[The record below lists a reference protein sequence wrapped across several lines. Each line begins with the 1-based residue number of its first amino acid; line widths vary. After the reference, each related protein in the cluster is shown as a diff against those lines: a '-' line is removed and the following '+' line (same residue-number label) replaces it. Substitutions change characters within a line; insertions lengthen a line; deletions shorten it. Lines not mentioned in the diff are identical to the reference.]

1 MEHEKFLYL
10 TRSDVAACNV
20 SLDESLRIS
29 EETYAE
35 LAKGNCEMPPKPGVH
50 PNTCPGAFLHAMP
63 AYHKSKGIVGIKWVG
78 VFGHN
83 PMKYQIPSSSALL
96 VLNDIETGYPIAV
109 MEAGLITAIRTANAS
124 GVSAKFLAKKN
135 AKVLGIVGAGEQ
147 GRGTIISVCR
157 TTPSIEEVRIYD
169 LFPAAVERC
178 LKEVAPQISAKI
190 VVCSS
195 AEEVI
200 RGADIIATSAPLT
213 EKKPVYHTEW
223 LKEGALVLP
232 VHCNG
237 WPLKLLKE
245 NAKFVVDDWNQ
256 YHNYMFGPGK
266 YYEEDM
272 EAPHALLGEVILGT
286 KAGRE
291 NDQEIIVNSNLGI
304 ALQDIALADEILR
317 IAKEKNLG
325 QMLSLF

>member
-1 MEHEKFLYL
+1 M
-10 TRSDVAACNV
+10 
-20 SLDESLRIS
+20 
-29 EETYAE
+29 
-35 LAKGNCEMPPKPGVH
+35 
-50 PNTCPGAFLHAMP
+50 
-63 AYHKSKGIVGIKWVG
+63 
-78 VFGHN
+78 
-83 PMKYQIPSSSALL
+83 
-96 VLNDIETGYPIAV
+96 
-109 MEAGLITAIRTANAS
+109 
-124 GVSAKFLAKKN
+124 
-135 AKVLGIVGAGEQ
+135 
-147 GRGTIISVCR
+147 
-157 TTPSIEEVRIYD
+157 
-169 LFPAAVERC
+169 
-178 LKEVAPQISAKI
+178 
-190 VVCSS
+190 VCSS

-245 NAKFVVDDWNQ
+245 DAKFVVDDWNQ

>member
-1 MEHEKFLYL
+1 
-10 TRSDVAACNV
+10 
-20 SLDESLRIS
+20 
-29 EETYAE
+29 
-35 LAKGNCEMPPKPGVH
+35 
-50 PNTCPGAFLHAMP
+50 
-63 AYHKSKGIVGIKWVG
+63 
-78 VFGHN
+78 
-83 PMKYQIPSSSALL
+83 
-96 VLNDIETGYPIAV
+96 

-124 GVSAKFLAKKN
+124 GVSAKYLAKKN
-135 AKVLGIVGAGEQ
+135 AKVLGIVGTGEQ

-169 LFPAAVERC
+169 LFPAAIERC

-190 VVCSS
+190 VVCSC

-200 RGADIIATSAPLT
+200 RGSDIVATSAPLT
-213 EKKPVYHTEW
+213 EKKPVYQSEW

-245 NAKFVVDDWNQ
+245 DAKFVVDDWNQ

-286 KAGRE
+286 KSGRE

-304 ALQDIALADEILR
+304 ALQDIALADEVLR
-317 IAKEKNLG
+317 VAKEKNLG